1 MPHLSG
7 RVGMLTEHGEAFAD
21 VGDVGVGVRLVGV
34 AEDGSGLSGQGGGE
48 EAVAEV
54 GLGAAAGSEVVR
66 GAFDSDSDPP
76 RLVRGEQ
83 LGGHLATQLPLL
95 RVRGVVAGLGQRT
108 ARRTP
113 VHVDVL
119 HADQPGA
126 LGFGSGQHPG
136 LQCRKLLHPTLIR
149 RVQRLIHH
157 PGAAGD
163 LDGELRVGGV
173 ATHHL
178 NLLRYS
184 GGARAV
190 DHPHSLPAAEQ
201 GIEGGKA
208 DRAGT
213 KNDMTDSAVHA
224 LSFSLAPAASA
235 STVALEARTGSSTF
249 SSTPE
254 RTEKVTAPTA
264 FWMFIVRLRVRCF
277 GTTL

>member
-1 MPHLSG
+1 
-7 RVGMLTEHGEAFAD
+7 
-21 VGDVGVGVRLVGV
+21 
-34 AEDGSGLSGQGGGE
+34 
-48 EAVAEV
+48 
-54 GLGAAAGSEVVR
+54 
-66 GAFDSDSDPP
+66 
-76 RLVRGEQ
+76 
-83 LGGHLATQLPLL
+83 
-95 RVRGVVAGLGQRT
+95 VRGVVAGLGQRT

-126 LGFGSGQHPG
+126 LGFSSGEHPR

-163 LDGELRVGGV
+163 VNGELRIGGV

-178 NLLRYS
+178 DLLRYS

-190 DHPHSLPAAEQ
+190 DHPHGLPTAEQ
-201 GIEGGKA
+201 GIEGGTA

-213 KNDMTDSAVHA
+213 KNDITDSAVNA

-254 RTEKVTAPTA
+254 RTEKATAPAA
-264 FWMFIVRLRVRCF
+264 FWMVIVWLRNPAL